1 MTDEVDVEYEE
12 VKLPNGM
19 FRVAS
24 RDVERPRDLT
34 PPEKIA
40 LERKDALL
48 TQKAESRQETCWRL
62 HCDRSAEVW
71 VREVGFDFKG
81 DRASPVQH
89 IAVSSGDYPGPIPG
103 FCSFCLAHGPEELA
117 EAVYF
122 DRPEIWWGVTPTR
135 WSVIFTDGLIQHG
148 TCVELNLRRGLPTYK
163 ETHV

>member
-1 MTDEVDVEYEE
+1 MQEYEE
-12 VKLPNGM
+12 IRFENGM
-19 FRVAS
+19 FRLAS
-24 RDVERPRDLT
+24 PDVERPRDLT

-40 LERKDALL
+40 FDKKHTLL
-48 TQKAESRQETCWRL
+48 GEKAGSRQDQCWRYG
-62 HCDRSAEVW
+62 CTRKPTVW
-71 VREVGFDFKG
+71 VREVSFDFKG
-81 DRASPVQH
+81 ERADALKH
-89 IAVSSGDYPGPIPG
+89 ATISSGDYPGPVPG
-103 FCSFCLAHGPEELA
+103 FCTFCLASGPEELA